1 MAKAKTGETLSS
13 VISKSI
19 NSKDGFNLDNFKKSK
34 FLDQSVKF
42 KKQRWV
48 PFSPALQDALGIP
61 GIPLGGVTLLRGHSN
76 TGKSTTLSEIA
87 ANAQQMG
94 VLPVYIITEMKHDWD
109 FPRKLGFQMEEEVD
123 EETGEVINYKGFFMY
138 VDRGSLNSIED
149 MAGFIADLLNE
160 QAQGK
165 LPYDLL
171 FLIDSIG
178 SIPCKMSIEANN
190 NNPQWNAG
198 AYSQQFGNF
207 INQRITLSRKETQ
220 PYTNTIVAVNKV
232 WVSPAETRFSQPKMR
247 NKGGDTMFY
256 DASLVLTFGN
266 ITNSGVSKIKAT
278 KNGKEV
284 EFATRTKVSCDK
296 NHVTGI
302 TTKSTIVM
310 TPHGF
315 IEDDSKAIDK
325 YKKEHSSEWSSIL
338 GTTGEIKIVEDNS
351 EWEEDNKNIPVI
363 GVEEN

>member
-1 MAKAKTGETLSS
+1 MAKLKVDKSLSEVVS
-13 VISKSI
+13 ASI
-19 NSKDGFNLDNFKKSK
+19 KQGFDLDNFKKSK
-34 FLDQSVKF
+34 FLNNNVAF
-42 KKQRWV
+42 KKQKWI
-48 PFSPALQDALGIP
+48 PFTKSLQDALGIP
-61 GIPLGGVTLLRGHSN
+61 GVPMGGITLLRGHSN

-87 ANAQQMG
+87 AESQKLG
-94 VLPVYIITEMKHDWD
+94 ILPVYIITEMKHDWE
-109 FPRKLGFQMEEEVD
+109 FPRKLGFQMEEVVD
-123 EETGEVINYKGFFMY
+123 ESTGEIVDYKGFFMY

-149 MAGFIADLLNE
+149 MSGFIADLLSE
-160 QAQGK
+160 QALGK

-178 SIPCKMSIEANN
+178 SIPCRMSIEAKN
-190 NNPQWNAG
+190 NNPQWNAA

-207 INQRITLSRKETQ
+207 INQRITLSRKENQ
-220 PYTNTIVAVNKV
+220 PYTNTLVAVNKI

-256 DASLVLTFGN
+256 DASLILTFGN

-278 KNGKEV
+278 KNSKEV

-302 TTKSTIVM
+302 TTKSTIIM

-315 IEDDSKAIDK
+315 IEDSPKAIEK
-325 YKKEHSSEWSSIL
+325 YKKEHSGEWASIL
-338 GTTGEIKIVEDNS
+338 GTSGELKIIEDTS
-351 EWEEDNKNIPVI
+351 EWDEDNKNIPLI
-363 GVEEN
+363 GVEDN

>member
-1 MAKAKTGETLSS
+1 
-13 VISKSI
+13 
-19 NSKDGFNLDNFKKSK
+19 
-34 FLDQSVKF
+34 
-42 KKQRWV
+42 
-48 PFSPALQDALGIP
+48 
-61 GIPLGGVTLLRGHSN
+61 
-76 TGKSTTLSEIA
+76 
-87 ANAQQMG
+87 
-94 VLPVYIITEMKHDWD
+94 
-109 FPRKLGFQMEEEVD
+109 MEEVAD
-123 EETGEVINYKGFFMY
+123 PTTGEVIDYKGFFLY
-138 VDRGSLNSIED
+138 VDRSSLNSIED
-149 MAGFIADLLNE
+149 MASFIADLLNE
-160 QAQGK
+160 QAKGK
-165 LPYDLL
+165 LPFDLL

-178 SIPCKMSIEANN
+178 SIPCRMSIDANN

-278 KNGKEV
+278 KNSKEV

-302 TTKSTIVM
+302 TTKSTVVM

-315 IEDDSKAIDK
+315 ISDDAKVIDK
-325 YKKEHSSEWSSIL
+325 YKKEHSNEWASVL
-338 GTTGEIKIVEDNS
+338 GTSGEITIVEDNS
-351 EWEEDNKNIPVI
+351 EWEEDIKNLPLI

>member
-1 MAKAKTGETLSS
+1 MAK
-13 VISKSI
+13 
-19 NSKDGFNLDNFKKSK
+19 SKDSLTAVVSDTLKKSFDIDAFKKSK

-42 KKQRWV
+42 KDQRWI
-48 PFSPALQDALGIP
+48 PFSEALQNALGIP
-61 GIPLGGVTLLRGHSN
+61 GIPMGGVTLLRGHSN
-76 TGKSTTLSEIA
+76 TGKSTTLAEVA
-87 ANAQQMG
+87 ANAQKMG
-94 VLPVYIITEMKHDWD
+94 VMPVYIITEMKHDWD
-109 FPRKLGFQMEEEVD
+109 FPRKLGFQMEEVAD
-123 EETGEVINYKGFFMY
+123 PTTGEVINYKGFFLY
-138 VDRGSLNSIED
+138 VDRSSLNSIED
-149 MAGFIADLLNE
+149 MAAFIADLLNE
-160 QAQGK
+160 QAKGK
-165 LPYDLL
+165 LPFDLL

-178 SIPCKMSIEANN
+178 SIPCRMSIDANS

-278 KNGKEV
+278 KNSKEV

-302 TTKSTIVM
+302 TTKSTVVM

-315 IEDDSKAIDK
+315 ISDDAKVIDK
-325 YKKEHSSEWSSIL
+325 YKKEHSNEWASIL
-338 GTTGEIKIVEDNS
+338 GTSGEITIVEDNS
-351 EWEEDNKNIPVI
+351 EWEEDIKNLPLI

>member
-1 MAKAKTGETLSS
+1 
-13 VISKSI
+13 
-19 NSKDGFNLDNFKKSK
+19 
-34 FLDQSVKF
+34 
-42 KKQRWV
+42 
-48 PFSPALQDALGIP
+48 
-61 GIPLGGVTLLRGHSN
+61 
-76 TGKSTTLSEIA
+76 
-87 ANAQQMG
+87 
-94 VLPVYIITEMKHDWD
+94 
-109 FPRKLGFQMEEEVD
+109 MEEVVD
-123 EETGEVINYKGFFMY
+123 EETGEVTNYKGFFMY

-220 PYTNTIVAVNKV
+220 PYTNSIVAVNKV

-315 IEDDSKAIDK
+315 IEDEPKAIDK
-325 YKKEHSSEWSSIL
+325 YKKEHSNEWSAIL
-338 GTTGEIKIVEDNS
+338 GTSGEIKIVEDNS

>member
-1 MAKAKTGETLSS
+1 MAK
-13 VISKSI
+13 
-19 NSKDGFNLDNFKKSK
+19 SKDSLTAVVSDTLKKSFDIDAFKKSK

-42 KKQRWV
+42 KDQRWI
-48 PFSPALQDALGIP
+48 PFSEALQNALGIP
-61 GIPLGGVTLLRGHSN
+61 GIPMGGVTLLRGHSN
-76 TGKSTTLSEIA
+76 TGKSTTLAEVA
-87 ANAQQMG
+87 ANAQKMG
-94 VLPVYIITEMKHDWD
+94 VMPVYIITEMKHDWD
-109 FPRKLGFQMEEEVD
+109 FPRKLGFQMEEVAD
-123 EETGEVINYKGFFMY
+123 PTTGEVIDYKGFFLY
-138 VDRGSLNSIED
+138 VDRSSLNSIED
-149 MAGFIADLLNE
+149 MAAFIADLLNE
-160 QAQGK
+160 QAKGK
-165 LPYDLL
+165 LPFDLL

-178 SIPCKMSIEANN
+178 SIPCRMSIDANN

-256 DASLVLTFGN
+256 YASLVLTFGN

-278 KNGKEV
+278 KNSKEV

-302 TTKSTIVM
+302 TTKSTVVM

-315 IEDDSKAIDK
+315 ISDDAKVIDK
-325 YKKEHSSEWSSIL
+325 YKKEHSNEWASIL
-338 GTTGEIKIVEDNS
+338 GTSGEITIVEDNS
-351 EWEEDNKNIPVI
+351 EWEEDIKNLPLI

>member
-1 MAKAKTGETLSS
+1 MAK
-13 VISKSI
+13 
-19 NSKDGFNLDNFKKSK
+19 SKDSLTAVVSDTLKKSFDIDAFKKSK

-42 KKQRWV
+42 KDQRWI
-48 PFSPALQDALGIP
+48 PFSEALQNALGIP
-61 GIPLGGVTLLRGHSN
+61 GIPMGGVTLLRGHSN
-76 TGKSTTLSEIA
+76 TGKSTTLAEVA
-87 ANAQQMG
+87 ANAQKMG
-94 VLPVYIITEMKHDWD
+94 VMPVYIITEMKHDWD
-109 FPRKLGFQMEEEVD
+109 FPRKLGFQMEEVAD
-123 EETGEVINYKGFFMY
+123 PTTGEVIDYKGFFLY
-138 VDRGSLNSIED
+138 VDRSSLNSIED
-149 MAGFIADLLNE
+149 MASFIADLLNE
-160 QAQGK
+160 QAKGK
-165 LPYDLL
+165 LPFDLL

-178 SIPCKMSIEANN
+178 SIPCRMSIDANS

-278 KNGKEV
+278 KNSKEV

-302 TTKSTIVM
+302 TTKSTVIM

-315 IEDDSKAIDK
+315 ISDDAKVIDK
-325 YKKEHSSEWSSIL
+325 YKKEHSNEWASVL
-338 GTTGEIKIVEDNS
+338 GTSGEITIVEDNS
-351 EWEEDNKNIPVI
+351 EWEEDIKNLPLI